1 MFNLWPKKKSVDE
14 MLKNVNTTCLGLT
27 WIPEDSA
34 KKDAVIKNLR
44 EQQEFLYKENEDLK
58 KILENIEE
66 DGTYE
71 HNNAIKLREENVN
84 LKGELETV
92 ELEFNLVLEINND
105 LNKKLIGLN
114 HLKEENVQLMERI
127 NKLIEDG
134 TRVCVEN
141 ASLKEENVQLMERVN
156 EIDSDIN
163 KEYQAEIFTLR
174 NDIAV
179 LKARNAELLKNNNR
193 LTVDYNGVLH
203 NGGLKYM
210 EAKYQIL
217 EHNYQGCTKYRDE
230 YKHQLNA
237 ANKEIEALKKE
248 KKESFNILKKAIE
261 DESNRFDKL
270 MVEDLNLYNENK
282 NLKAEIKKLKEDI
295 VDYVIKKDDEVN
307 ELKKTQD
314 WNKLN
319 KNSVEKRTEKYYV
332 CNHCGYKVAH
342 DTNYWGGCGFCKE
355 GLMIEKEEKQKH
367 PMYPIHWGGIDSDI
381 LKQAK
386 EQSIEVV
393 VDALKGMKTQG
404 FEDYDPRDVVKTEKQ
419 IAEEELLQNE
429 LKRIKD
435 VEFNSEELLKRVTE
449 YADSLPIL
457 FPKDLFNEAKGL
469 VEGVEV
475 NLEAPLTDLP
485 RTFPNEFQEETTAEN
500 LEEKFDKGED
510 VLDYYEKPWQCPC
523 IMCKHTREESQDRSW
538 EQAASDLAL
547 RVVKLEKKIEE
558 LTIINNSVPYS
569 AINSDGTLKTI
580 NC

>member
-71 HNNAIKLREENVN
+71 HNNAIKLREENVK
-84 LKGELETV
+84 LK
-92 ELEFNLVLEINND
+92 LEIEKWEKDWDHQNENI
-105 LNKKLIGLN
+105 KSLIAQKDELMKEVLGLR

-141 ASLKEENVQLMERVN
+141 ASMKESNVQLMERVN

-237 ANKEIEALKKE
+237 ANKEIE
-248 KKESFNILKKAIE
+248 
-261 DESNRFDKL
+261 
-270 MVEDLNLYNENK
+270 
-282 NLKAEIKKLKEDI
+282 KLKNDI
-295 VDYVIKKDDEVN
+295 IDYV
-307 ELKKTQD
+307 
-314 WNKLN
+314 
-319 KNSVEKRTEKYYV
+319 
-332 CNHCGYKVAH
+332 
-342 DTNYWGGCGFCKE
+342 
-355 GLMIEKEEKQKH
+355 IEKEEEQKH
-367 PMYPIHWGGIDSDI
+367 PMYPIHWGSLDPDI

-386 EQSIEVV
+386 EQSIEEV

-404 FEDYDPRDVVKTEKQ
+404 FEDYDLRDFVESEIKNEDPLEGKQ
-419 IAEEELLQNE
+419 IKKDKEFSSEVLLN
-429 LKRIKD
+429 
-435 VEFNSEELLKRVTE
+435 RVTE
-449 YADSLPIL
+449 YANSLP
-457 FPKDLFNEAKGL
+457 KS
-469 VEGVEV
+469 
-475 NLEAPLTDLP
+475 
-485 RTFPNEFQEETTAEN
+485 FPNEFQQEITAEN

-510 VLDYYEKPWQCPC
+510 VLDYYKKPWQCPC
-523 IMCKHTREESQDRSW
+523 NKCKETKSEKSW

-547 RVVKLEKKIEE
+547 RVVKLEKQIEE
-558 LTIINNSVPYS
+558 LKISGNLTNQ
-569 AINSDGTLKTI
+569 
-580 NC
+580 